1 MQCSF
6 CDWAKSLREWIQIVL
21 IAVVGTSVVCGSS
34 STLFSQEVSGLK
46 VPEGFEATLF
56 ADDDLAH
63 DVFCLTFDSLGRV
76 VVSGEGYVKVLI
88 DSNGDGKADSAKQFA
103 NGPATGAQGM
113 YFLGRDLLCI
123 GDEGLL
129 RYRDKNG
136 DDQAD
141 GKPDVF
147 LKLKTGNEHHVHSIQ
162 KGPDGWWYIMAG
174 NDAAIDHRYASLPTS
189 PVKYPQNGV
198 FFRMKPDL
206 SGAELLTHGLR
217 NAYDFTFNSLGDAF
231 TFDSDD
237 ERDISLP
244 WYRPTR
250 VLHLLSAGHAGWV
263 TKSWKQPDYFVDSV
277 PVLAEFGRGSP
288 TGVVSYRHT
297 QFPEKYRD
305 SLFMLDW
312 TYGRIL
318 NVKLERSL
326 ASYHGEPETFITG
339 SGGFGFAPTDAEVGP
354 DGSLYVSVGGRG
366 TRGGVYKISAKKR
379 KVDAWPGDVTT
390 TKAKLTA
397 CLNAPQPLTSWARKN
412 WEPLAHTL
420 GKQAFV
426 DVVRN
431 ETQAINERV
440 RAIEILTDLFG
451 GLDIADVE
459 RCQQDDSPSVR
470 ARAVWSLQR
479 TKPIGDHVELLT
491 KFLSD
496 DDPYVSRIAAE
507 TLLVSGKTFEGDAI
521 VAALTRRLKSESG
534 FDRMAAARLIPMLT
548 ADSFKQLSV
557 NASKAGFQPSL
568 TNAFGYLGRKPGVS
582 TYSFRIGTLV
592 LSKSQS
598 VDEKLQAIR
607 LMQMGLGD
615 LVPATTSPPAFD
627 GYAPRADLTAHER
640 DLDPFLVELADRFP
654 SGNDRVDTE
663 LSRLL
668 AMLKPFNPD
677 LLNKVLAK
685 ITDESH
691 PTDDI
696 HYLLVAARIPA
707 SREARHTEAVAKAL
721 VDIEPKL
728 KRHKLAVDSSWDDR
742 FGEIYK
748 AHVEQ
753 DVDLPRSIVK
763 QANFGYPGHVLFMSQ
778 VPGDLLETAIDAFA
792 RQIAAE
798 KNYVWSNDVVFVMGE
813 SQKPEHRA
821 LLHSQ
826 AENFGVRSALFQV
839 LATKPD
845 ATDRDLFIE
854 GLDASQMEALNAC
867 LEALEKLPASKAA
880 AEQVALL
887 RCLRRL
893 GPDKTE
899 YAARERVVKLLQ
911 RNLQAEVPF
920 EFGEAGYQPQTSAI
934 EQWTKLVSQQ
944 FPTEYSAAMGSSS
957 GELGGLKELLSK
969 VDWKQGDIERGRKL
983 FETRSCVQCH
993 GNRKALG
1000 PDLTGVAGRFTR
1012 EDLFIA
1018 IVLPNRDVSPRY
1030 QTTLIETKAGKV
1042 YTGLIVYESVDG
1054 LLLRNATNQTFRI
1067 ESTDIEQRRKLPQS
1081 LMPAGLLKGLAP
1093 TDLADMYAYLKSL
1106 DGKK

>member
-6 CDWAKSLREWIQIVL
+6 RDRAGSLREWIQPTL
-21 IAVVGTSVVCGSS
+21 IAVMSLVVAGFSSVAV
-34 STLFSQEVSGLK
+34 SQELTGLK
-46 VPEGFEATLF
+46 VPEGFEATLY

-63 DVFCLTFDSLGRV
+63 DIFSLTFDSLGRV

-88 DSNGDGKADSAKQFA
+88 DSNGDGKADTAKQFA
-103 NGPATGAQGM
+103 DGPKTGAQGL

-123 GDEGLL
+123 GDAGLL
-129 RYRDKNG
+129 RYRDQDG
-136 DDQAD
+136 DDRAD

-147 LKLKTGNEHHVHSIQ
+147 LKLKTGAEHHVHSIQ

-174 NDAAIDHRYASLPTS
+174 NDSGIDHRYASLPTS
-189 PVKYPQNGV
+189 PVKYPQSGV
-198 FFRMKPDL
+198 LFRMKPDL

-217 NAYDFTFNSLGDAF
+217 NAYDFTFNSMGDIF

-250 VLHLLSAGHAGWV
+250 VLHLLSAGHAGWI
-263 TKSWKQPDYFVDSV
+263 TRSWKQPDYFVDV
-277 PVLAEFGRGSP
+277 IPALAEFGRGSP
-288 TGVVSYRHT
+288 SGVVSYQHT
-297 QFPEKYRD
+297 QFPKQYRD

-312 TYGRIL
+312 TYGRVL

-339 SGGFGFAPTDAEVGP
+339 SGGFGFAPTDVEVGP

-366 TRGGVYKISAKKR
+366 TRGGVYRISAKKQ
-379 KVDAWPGDVTT
+379 KVTAWPGEVGT
-390 TKAKLTA
+390 TKAKLAA
-397 CLNAPQPLTSWARKN
+397 CLRAPQPLTSWSRKT
-412 WEPLAHTL
+412 WEPLAQTL

-426 DVVRN
+426 DVVRDDAQ
-431 ETQAINERV
+431 TVDDRV

-451 GLDIADVE
+451 GLDVADVE
-459 RCQQDDSPSVR
+459 RCQQADSPSVR

-479 TKPIGDHVELLT
+479 TKPIGDHVELLA
-491 KFLSD
+491 KFLHD
-496 DDPYVSRIAAE
+496 DDAYVGRIAAE
-507 TLLVSGKTFEGDAI
+507 TLLVCGKPLESEAVI
-521 VAALTRRLKSESG
+521 EALARRIKSESG
-534 FDRMAAARLIPMLT
+534 FDRMAAARLIPMLSVE
-548 ADSFKQLSV
+548 AFKQLSMT
-557 NASKAGFQPSL
+557 ASKSGFQASL
-568 TNAFGYLGRKPGVS
+568 TNAFGYLGRKPGIS
-582 TYSFRIGTLV
+582 TYAFRIGTLV
-592 LSKSQS
+592 LQKSQS

-615 LVPATTSPPAFD
+615 LVPASKSPPAFD
-627 GYAPRADLTAHER
+627 GYAPRGDLTAHER
-640 DLDPFLVELADRFP
+640 DLDPFLIDLADRFP
-654 SGNDRVDTE
+654 SGNDRVDLE

-668 AMLKPFNPD
+668 SMLKPFNPD
-677 LLNKVLAK
+677 LLNKILAK
-685 ITDESH
+685 VTDESH

-728 KRHKLAVDSSWDDR
+728 KRRKLPVDSSWDDR
-742 FGEIYK
+742 FGELYR

-753 DVDLPRSIVK
+753 DPDLPRSIVK
-763 QANFGYPGHVLFMSQ
+763 QPAFGYPGHVLFMSQ
-778 VPGDLLETAIDAFA
+778 VPGDMVEAAIEAFA
-792 RQIAAE
+792 KQIAAD

-821 LLHSQ
+821 LLKAQ
-826 AENFGVRSALFQV
+826 LENFGVRAALLQV
-839 LATKPD
+839 LAAKPD

-854 GLDASQMEALNAC
+854 GLESSQMEALGAC
-867 LEALEKLPASKAA
+867 ITALEELPASKSA

-887 RCLRRL
+887 RCVRRL
-893 GPDKTE
+893 GPDKVE
-899 YAARERVVKLLQ
+899 YAVRERVVKLLQ
-911 RNLQAEVPF
+911 RNLNKEVPF
-920 EFGEAGYQPQTSAI
+920 EYGESGYQPQSAAI
-934 EQWTKLVSQQ
+934 DQWTKLVSQQ
-944 FPTEYSAAMGSSS
+944 FPAEYTSAMGGSAE
-957 GELGGLKELLSK
+957 ELGALHGLLGK
-969 VDWKQGDIERGRKL
+969 VDWKQGDVERGRKL

-1000 PDLTGVAGRFTR
+1000 PDLTGVAGRFSR
-1012 EDLFIA
+1012 DDLFIA
-1018 IVLPNRDVSPRY
+1018 IVMPNRDVSPRY

-1042 YTGLIVYESVDG
+1042 LAGLIVYESVDG

-1067 ESTDIEQRRKLPQS
+1067 ESADIESKRKLPQS
-1081 LMPAGLLKGLAP
+1081 LMPSGLLKGLGEK
-1093 TDLADMYAYLKSL
+1093 DLADLYAYLKSL
-1106 DGKK
+1106 DAKP